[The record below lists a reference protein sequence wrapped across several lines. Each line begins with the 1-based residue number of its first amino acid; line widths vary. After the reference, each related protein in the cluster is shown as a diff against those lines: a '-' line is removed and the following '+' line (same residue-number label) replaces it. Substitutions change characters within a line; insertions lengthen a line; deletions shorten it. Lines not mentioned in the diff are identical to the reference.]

1 MPNYQNGKIYSLR
14 SYQTDDIYIG
24 STTNPLSKRF
34 YQHKSKYNRWLNDSY
49 HYVSSFELFKY
60 DDVYYELIECF
71 PCNSKDELYKREGE
85 ITRET
90 ENCVNKFIAGRTA
103 REWRDDN
110 KEVIKEKSKEYYEN
124 NKEKV
129 KENRKEYYENN
140 QEVIKEKNKKYYED
154 NKEVI
159 SEKQKQYNED
169 NKEKIK
175 EYYEQNKEK
184 MKQYREANKNK
195 YICEKCNYN
204 TCNKSDLERH
214 LKSKK
219 HIKNTSV

>member
-1 MPNYQNGKIYSLR
+1 MPNYQNGKIYSIR
-14 SYQTDDIYIG
+14 SHQTDDIYIG

-34 YQHKSKYNRWLNDSY
+34 YQHKSKYNKWVNGSKDY
-49 HYVSSFELFKY
+49 TSSFELFKY
-60 DDVYYELIECF
+60 NDVYYELIECF
-71 PCNSKDELYKREGE
+71 PCNSKDELHKREGE

-90 ENCVNKFIAGRTA
+90 ENCVNKFIAGRTV

-140 QEVIKEKNKKYYED
+140 QEVIKEKMKERYE
-154 NKEVI
+154 
-159 SEKQKQYNED
+159 Q
-169 NKEKIK
+169 NKEKLK

-184 MKQYREANKNK
+184 LKEKIKKYREANKNK

-204 TCNKSDLERH
+204 TYNKSELEKH
-214 LKSKK
+214 FQSQK
-219 HIKNTSV
+219 HIKNTS